1 MGLFWD
7 LVQQSQISDQ
17 QTKAESL
24 EDRIS
29 QLELELASTKSL
41 LNKTLRILEE
51 VVGKDIDGDGMTG

>member
-29 QLELELASTKSL
+29 QLEIDLASTKAL

-51 VVGKDIDGDGMTG
+51 VVGKDIDGDGITG

>member
-29 QLELELASTKSL
+29 QLEIELASTKTL

-51 VVGKDIDGDGMTG
+51 VVGKDIDGDGITG